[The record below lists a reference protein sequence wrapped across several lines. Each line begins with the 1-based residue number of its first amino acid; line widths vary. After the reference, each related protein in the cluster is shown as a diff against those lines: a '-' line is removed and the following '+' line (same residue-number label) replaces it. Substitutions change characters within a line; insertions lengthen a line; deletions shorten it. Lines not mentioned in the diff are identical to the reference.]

1 MSRKYFFVEGSSSP
15 STDTNQKKP
24 KKSLAKCKVCKN
36 TFERGQLRIARLVPN
51 PFRKDG
57 ANADRMKL
65 WYHVDCIF
73 GSFQRARASTIKIAD
88 PVADVEGWNNI
99 SEQDKALIAE
109 KVAEVLRNSSSGAA
123 KPKKK
128 NKASV
133 STTIYPFSDQ
143 DPTLFNTFCTLCA
156 CLEAEPKY
164 KKKSEVISSYLFK
177 IRRTATATLVVR
189 MLLPKTANVNRIY
202 NLKSVSL
209 LKIFS
214 KIFTTTRPSIDFL
227 KEEFKRI
234 GDVSIVIGD
243 TYVGEH
249 VSSSIG
255 DSSSG
260 SRLSAKSS
268 ISLAE
273 MDDMLFELSGKSKEK
288 EQLKI
293 TKKILDKLRSRE
305 EVINFIRLVVGDL
318 RIKAGAK
325 HVLDGVGVGAYDA
338 FCTSR
343 DINEAVS
350 VGRQPSS
357 SATTAPRVFVPVMP
371 MLAQSCKSSAAAVEK
386 VGRGDGRQRLLYSEI
401 KYDGER
407 VQVHK
412 KENRFAFFS
421 RALKPVAEHKVEDM
435 KEYVMDAFPEAD
447 SIILDTEVLMVCKK
461 TGKPLP
467 FGTLGK
473 KKREGVAD
481 SANNCLFVFD
491 VLLYNGE
498 DMLKKPLSVRRA
510 LLESV
515 IIEQKNRV
523 VLSEL
528 KKIENGKEE
537 LDGMLQRVLE
547 SGLEG
552 LMVKDVGGQYEPDK
566 RHWLKIKKDY
576 LNEGAMADTADLVVL
591 GAWYGK
597 GKKGGLL
604 STFLMGCLDKRTGE
618 WKTVTKAHTGLD
630 DATLE
635 RLQDEMKVIMVKSG
649 EERRSFKLVK
659 SSAMKP
665 DYIVKD
671 PKKAPVW
678 ELTGAEFTKDVTGG
692 GGGGR
697 NGTTNHTANGISVR
711 FPRITRERGD
721 KNWETATSM
730 EELEKLYEASV
741 RSVVS
746 NTIPAATKPSEV
758 AAETGTGAEASTSGQ
773 REQVMTKM
781 KRVREQE
788 GEEEET
794 ALLQPKKSVWIGR
807 WIGRINKI

>member
-1 MSRKYFFVEGSSSP
+1 MSQKYFFVEGSSSP
-15 STDTNQKKP
+15 STDTNQKNA
-24 KKSLAKCKVCKN
+24 KKSSAMCKVCKN

-51 PFRKDG
+51 PFKKND

-65 WYHVDCIF
+65 WHHVDCIF
-73 GSFQRARASTIKIAD
+73 ETFRCARASTVKIDD
-88 PVADVEGWNNI
+88 PVADVEGWI
-99 SEQDKALIAE
+99 DIAEQDKALITE
-109 KVAEVLRNSSSGAA
+109 KVTELLRNSSGAA

-128 NKASV
+128 NKASA
-133 STTIYPFSDQ
+133 STTTIYPFSDQ

-156 CLEAEPKY
+156 CLEAEPRY
-164 KKKSEVISSYLFK
+164 KKKSEIVSTYLSK
-177 IRRTATATLVVR
+177 IKRNEKSATEVLVVR
-189 MLLPKTANVNRIY
+189 MLLPKTANSDRIY
-202 NLKSVSL
+202 NLKPVSL
-209 LKIFS
+209 MKIFS
-214 KIFTTTRPSIDFL
+214 KIFTTRPSIDFL

-243 TYVGEH
+243 AYVNEH
-249 VSSSIG
+249 ASSSIG
-255 DSSSG
+255 DSSGG
-260 SRLSAKSS
+260 SRLSMKSS

-273 MDDMLFELSGKSKEK
+273 MDDMLFELSGKSREK
-288 EQLKI
+288 EQINI
-293 TKKILDKLRSRE
+293 TKRVLNKLRSRE
-305 EVINFIRLVVGDL
+305 EVINFIRLVVGNL

-343 DINEAVS
+343 NINEAVS
-350 VGRQPSS
+350 AGHQPSSSS

-371 MLAQSCKSSAAAVEK
+371 MLAQSCKSSGAAVEK

-421 RALKPVAEHKVEDM
+421 RALKPVAEHKVEDV
-435 KEYVMDAFPEAD
+435 KEYVVDAFPEAE
-447 SIILDTEVLMVCKK
+447 SIILDAEVLVVCKK

-473 KKREGVAD
+473 KKREEFAD

-498 DMLKKPLSVRRA
+498 NMLNRSLSDRRA
-510 LLESV
+510 LLEKV
-515 IIEQKNRV
+515 MIEQKNRV

-528 KKIENGKEE
+528 VKIENGKEE
-537 LDGMLQRVLE
+537 LDGMLQLVVE

-552 LMVKDVGGQYEPDK
+552 LMVKDIKGQYEPGK

-597 GKKGGLL
+597 GRKGGLL

-630 DATLE
+630 DATLK
-635 RLQDEMKVIMVKSG
+635 RLQDEMKAIMVKSG
-649 EERRSFKLVK
+649 EEEGRSFKLVK
-659 SSAMKP
+659 SLAMKP

-692 GGGGR
+692 GHG
-697 NGTTNHTANGISVR
+697 NWTTNHTANGISVR
-711 FPRITRERGD
+711 FPRITRERRD

-730 EELEKLYEASV
+730 EELEGLYEASV

-746 NTIPAATKPSEV
+746 NTIATATKPSEV
-758 AAETGTGAEASTSGQ
+758 AAETKTEPEASTSGQ
-773 REQVMTKM
+773 GEQVMTTM
-781 KRVREQE
+781 KRAREE
-788 GEEEET
+788 GVEEGT
-794 ALLQPKKSVWIGR
+794 APLQPKRKCL
-807 WIGRINKI
+807 K